1 MGEPSLNHWYVS
13 VVWLETVTEKVTSMP
28 NNGAFTL
35 EGWTVMTGG
44 GPMATQVLARNK
56 QNSIRQI
63 AVFKSL

>member
-1 MGEPSLNHWYVS
+1 
-13 VVWLETVTEKVTSMP
+13 VVWLETVTEKLTMP

-44 GPMATQVLARNK
+44 GPLAAQFLAINK

-63 AVFKSL
+63 DAFKSL